1 MAELCFCNR
10 PNIFPH
16 HWAINSQAR
25 MNLAWSLI
33 SSSSEPRP
41 RSKHECSCFTG
52 TSCSMVTRTCF
63 PLLSFSDQKRE
74 YRFYDQTVW
83 ALLLKGW
90 GGDIAGA
97 MGPPIWGKS
106 LWGWGHEGWEAL
118 RPSQCYRYSDLIFI
132 VKMYIMTLQ
141 SLWDRTSGSSSL
153 TLSLLERLKADTLL
167 FYSV

>member
-1 MAELCFCNR
+1 MSLR
-10 PNIFPH
+10 RLH

-106 LWGWGHEGWEAL
+106 LWGGGML
-118 RPSQCYRYSDLIFI
+118 QVCSDLIFL
-132 VKMYIMTLQ
+132 VKTHIMTLQ
-141 SLWDRTSGSSSL
+141 SLRDRMSATSSL
-153 TLSLLERLKADTLL
+153 IKQ
-167 FYSV
+167 

>member
-63 PLLSFSDQKRE
+63 PLLSFSDQFRLSDQILKRE

-97 MGPPIWGKS
+97 MGQVSMGV
-106 LWGWGHEGWEAL
+106 GARGVG
-118 RPSQCYRYSDLIFI
+118 
-132 VKMYIMTLQ
+132 
-141 SLWDRTSGSSSL
+141 G
-153 TLSLLERLKADTLL
+153 LKAKSMLQVQWPYFHSQNVHNDVTWACGIERQDPLH
-167 FYSV
+167 